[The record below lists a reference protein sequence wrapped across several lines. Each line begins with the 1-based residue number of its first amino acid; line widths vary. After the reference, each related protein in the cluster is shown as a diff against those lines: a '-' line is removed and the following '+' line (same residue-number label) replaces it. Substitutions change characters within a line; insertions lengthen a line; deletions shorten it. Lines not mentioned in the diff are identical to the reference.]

1 MSNAS
6 SKAIGIIVVVIAL
19 IALFFLGSTSMRW
32 FGWPFREHGLF
43 FPLSMLSILWL
54 LLAVWVYKDAEGR
67 GMNGL
72 LWALLVFVGNL
83 IGLIIYLIVRS
94 ERKAAETLGPA
105 AVKTVCPS
113 CGADVSAGFKFCPN
127 CGKSVQPTCPS
138 CGKPA
143 ESSWKACPYCGRT
156 FEDGPKI

>member
-6 SKAIGIIVVVIAL
+6 SKAIGIILIVIFL
-19 IALFFLGSTSMRW
+19 ILIGSAGLRW
-32 FGWPFREHGLF
+32 FGWPFRGHNFF
-43 FPLSMLSILWL
+43 FPMTFSALSLLWL
-54 LLAVWVYKDAEGR
+54 LLAVWIYRDAEGR

-72 LWALLVFVGNL
+72 LWALLVFIGNL

-94 ERKAAETLGPA
+94 ERKASAAAGPA
-105 AVKTVCPS
+105 TAKTVCPS
-113 CGADVSAGFKFCPN
+113 CGANVAAGFKFCPN
-127 CGKSVQPTCPS
+127 CGKSVQSSCPA

-156 FEDGPKI
+156 FEDGPRP